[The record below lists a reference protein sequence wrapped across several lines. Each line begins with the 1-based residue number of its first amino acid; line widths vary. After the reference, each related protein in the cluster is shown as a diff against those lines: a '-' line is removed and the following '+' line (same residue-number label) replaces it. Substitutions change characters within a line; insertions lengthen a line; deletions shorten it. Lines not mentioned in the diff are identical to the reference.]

1 MRTTQT
7 VAGLRLRP
15 FAGAADLA
23 DIARIENAEAEADG
37 LQRRSSV
44 EEVAARVSHA
54 SDSYDPARDLT
65 IAEIDGRVVAIAER
79 EVVDTTDGLREYRLD
94 GHVDPAWRGRGIGTE
109 LLAYN
114 ERVGR
119 ELAAR
124 EGAKSPVLGSWSWES
139 QPADA
144 ALLRGAGF
152 EPVRWFFDMVRPHL
166 DDIPDLALPEGLEIR
181 PIVDRA
187 QARDVWHADIEA
199 FADHWGGFDHSEA
212 NLQRWLDAPT
222 TDLSIWVVAFDG
234 GEIAGGVI
242 NSIDEEQNAAL
253 GHRRGWLNSVFT
265 RRRWRRR
272 GVASALIARSLAV
285 LRDRDQ
291 DSAALGVDA
300 DNPSGAL
307 GLYAGLGFRVD
318 QRAIAWRKE
327 LS

>member
-1 MRTTQT
+1 MTMTQT
-7 VAGLRLRP
+7 IAGLRLRP

-23 DIARIENAEAEADG
+23 EIARIENAEAEADG

-44 EEVAARVSHA
+44 EEVAARVAHA
-54 SDSYDPARDLT
+54 SPSYDPARDLT

-94 GHVDPAWRGRGIGTE
+94 GYVDPEWRRRGIGTQ
-109 LLAYN
+109 LLAHN
-114 ERVGR
+114 ELVAR

-124 EGAKSPVLGSWSWES
+124 EGATAPVLGSWSWES
-139 QPADA
+139 QVADE

-166 DDIPDLALPEGLEIR
+166 DEIPELPLPDRLEIR
-181 PIVDRA
+181 PIDRA
-187 QARDVWHADIEA
+187 LARDVWYADIEA

-222 TDLSIWVVAFDG
+222 TDLSIWAVAFDG
-234 GEIAGGVI
+234 DEIAGGVI
-242 NSIDEEQNAAL
+242 NSIDEAQNAAL

-265 RRRWRRR
+265 RRQWRRQ

-285 LRDRDQ
+285 LRDRGQ

-307 GLYAGLGFRVD
+307 GLYEGLGFRVD
-318 QRAIAWRKE
+318 QRAIAWRKD